1 MPALNPFAAIT
12 REIAEKVLADHRLK
26 RQAEKRLAGLLAT
39 YKALAEDPRYRAI
52 YDELKILLGE
62 QLRRLVEKAT
72 TCRHC
77 GADAN
82 RITVLQEVIAAPLET
97 VWFERAQ
104 EVESAEAEE
113 TPVETDA

>member
-1 MPALNPFAAIT
+1 MKHLNPFAEIT
-12 REIAEKVLADHRLK
+12 REIADKVLADHRLK
-26 RQAEKRLAGLLAT
+26 RQAEQRLTALLKT

-52 YDELKILLGE
+52 YDELKLLLGE

-72 TCRHC
+72 ACRHC

-104 EVESAEAEE
+104 EVETEEAEP
-113 TPVETDA
+113 TNVEVDG